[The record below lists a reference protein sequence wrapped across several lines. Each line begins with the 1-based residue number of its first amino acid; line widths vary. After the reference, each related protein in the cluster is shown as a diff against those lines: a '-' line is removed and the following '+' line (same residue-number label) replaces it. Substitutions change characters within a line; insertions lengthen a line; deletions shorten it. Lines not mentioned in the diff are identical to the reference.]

1 MGTGPSSGTVFPEMN
16 AIKRN
21 TIVDRTEHALRESLL
36 SGRWSD
42 RLPGVR
48 VLAKLLE
55 VSPLTVSAAVAR
67 LVADGWLQHDGSR
80 KRMRL
85 DIVQLRERVSQR
97 PVQRRLLFVTPAE
110 QSTGNSMALI
120 VISELHNELYHEGW
134 DVRHR
139 MLPYEPAEVA
149 WQAWDRC
156 LDQEKPDLFAA
167 WGAHASVCDWAVSRE
182 AKLVLFGGVQGA
194 KPLPMLCVQT
204 SRMVER
210 ALDEL
215 LARGHRMVVMP
226 MWARADTFRQRMA
239 AVMASKLAAVGAGFV
254 PEDQL
259 PAAPYNNPEVMYE
272 TMVNLWQR
280 VQPTA
285 LIIIDWREF
294 VLVSCFL
301 RDKGISIP
309 GDVSVVLLSDHV
321 SMECFRPR
329 LTHFEYPVTRMSQ
342 TLADWAR
349 VYPSSPVER
358 HFEPR
363 WVDGTSLA
371 PVRQG

>member
-1 MGTGPSSGTVFPEMN
+1 MK

-21 TIVDRTEHALRESLL
+21 TIVDRTELALRESLL
-36 SGRWSD
+36 NGQWSD

-55 VSPLTVSAAVAR
+55 VSPLTVSAAVSR

-85 DIVQLRERVSQR
+85 DIVQLRERVRQR
-97 PVQRRLLFVTPAE
+97 PAQRRLLFVTPEE
-110 QSTGNSMALI
+110 QSTGNSTALI
-120 VISELHNELYHEGW
+120 VISELHQELFHEGW

-149 WQAWDRC
+149 WQVWDRC
-156 LDQEKPDLFAA
+156 LEQEKPDLFAV
-167 WGAHASVCDWAVSRE
+167 WGAPPSVCDWALARG

-194 KPLPMLCVQT
+194 TPLPMLGVQT
-204 SRMVER
+204 SRMVDR
-210 ALDEL
+210 AMDEL
-215 LARGHRMVVMP
+215 LARGHRVVVMP
-226 MWARADTFRQRMA
+226 MWARVDTFRQRMA
-239 AVMASKLAAVGAGFV
+239 EVMSAKLAAVGAAFV
-254 PEDQL
+254 ADDHL
-259 PAAPYNNPEVMYE
+259 PSAPYNHPEAMYE
-272 TMVNLWQR
+272 TMVDLWHR
-280 VQPTA
+280 VRPTA
-285 LIIIDWREF
+285 LVMIDWREF

-301 RDKGISIP
+301 RDQGISIP
-309 GDVSVVLLSDHV
+309 DDVSVVLLSNHT

-329 LTHFEYPVTRMSQ
+329 LAHFEYPVTRMSQ

-349 VYPSSPVER
+349 VYPPKPVER
-358 HFEPR
+358 YFEPR

-371 PVRQG
+371 SVRKA